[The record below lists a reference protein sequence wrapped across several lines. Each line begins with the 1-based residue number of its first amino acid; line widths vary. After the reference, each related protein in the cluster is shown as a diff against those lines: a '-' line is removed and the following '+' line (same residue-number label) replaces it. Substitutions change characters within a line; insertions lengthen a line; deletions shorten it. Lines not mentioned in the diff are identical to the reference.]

1 MCYKYIIAQKPGKI
15 KCALF
20 NEYYHDACP
29 MPYPAFTVD
38 DFCKDP
44 DFIRWVL
51 TPTDESNRFWQDFI
65 AAYPHKTADVRSAIE
80 YVKSIRFQE
89 IDPSPQ
95 DLARLKQRIWND
107 LDKPV
112 DNPER
117 EVYPFQNVSRPNI
130 QWYQRPYW
138 AAAAVALLV
147 MSLGLGWWAYQANSA
162 LTYETA
168 YGKVQE
174 IRLADGS
181 TVTLNANST
190 LKVGEDLA
198 GSSVRE
204 VWLTGEAYFDIA
216 KRKGAKFIVHTPE
229 AKVEVLGT
237 EFNVNTR
244 REQTNVVLNE
254 GKVQLTA
261 DNQSAIVMKPGDMA
275 IVSTKSQNIQLK
287 RVQPELYDA
296 WKDSYLILD
305 GKSLPEIISSLE
317 DTFGV
322 TIKLDDQQLANK
334 TLTGKLRTEVAEDC
348 IDNLAIILDAEVQ
361 KEGDTYVFN

>member
-1 MCYKYIIAQKPGKI
+1 
-15 KCALF
+15 
-20 NEYYHDACP
+20 

-51 TPTDESNRFWQDFI
+51 TPTEESNRFWQDFM
-65 AAYPHKTADVRSAIE
+65 ATYPHKVADVRNAVE

-89 IDPSPQ
+89 IEPSPQ
-95 DLARLKQRIWND
+95 DMARLKQRIWND
-107 LDKPV
+107 IDKSAR
-112 DNPER
+112 NSER
-117 EVYPFQNVSRPNI
+117 LTHPFQNVSRQEI
-130 QWYQRPYW
+130 RWYQRPYW
-138 AAAAVALLV
+138 AAAAVVLLV
-147 MSLGLGWWAYQANSA
+147 MSVGLGWWAYQANA
-162 LTYETA
+162 HLTYETA
-168 YGKVQE
+168 YGNVQE
-174 IRLADGS
+174 IKLADGS

-190 LKVGEDLA
+190 LKVGDNLA

-254 GKVQLTA
+254 GKVQLSTN
-261 DNQSAIVMKPGDMA
+261 DQSTVVMKPGDMA
-275 IVSTKSQNIQLK
+275 IVSPKNRNIQLK
-287 RVQPELYDA
+287 RVQPDLYDA
-296 WKDSYLILD
+296 WKESYLILD

-322 TIKLDDQQLANK
+322 TIKLDDQQLTNK
-334 TLTGKLRTEVAEDC
+334 TLTGKLRTEVVEDC
-348 IDNLAIILDAEVQ
+348 IDNLAIILDAEV
-361 KEGDTYVFN
+361 KKSGDTYSFR